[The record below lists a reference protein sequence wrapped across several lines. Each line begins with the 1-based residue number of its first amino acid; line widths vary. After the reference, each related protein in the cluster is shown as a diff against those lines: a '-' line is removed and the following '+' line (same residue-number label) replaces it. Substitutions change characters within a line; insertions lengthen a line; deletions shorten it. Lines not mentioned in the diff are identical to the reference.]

1 MVSQDIFEAASKAQ
15 AQVLGMPDLQLVIAP
30 QTKPGDSREKLQREA
45 EEAYKKAVEGLTK
58 PLAQP
63 AAH

>member
-1 MVSQDIFEAASKAQ
+1 MVSQDTFEAASKAQ
-15 AQVLGMPDLQLVIAP
+15 ARVLGMPDLRLVIAP
-30 QTKPGDSREKLQREA
+30 QTKPGDTQEKLHREA

-58 PLAQP
+58 PLARP